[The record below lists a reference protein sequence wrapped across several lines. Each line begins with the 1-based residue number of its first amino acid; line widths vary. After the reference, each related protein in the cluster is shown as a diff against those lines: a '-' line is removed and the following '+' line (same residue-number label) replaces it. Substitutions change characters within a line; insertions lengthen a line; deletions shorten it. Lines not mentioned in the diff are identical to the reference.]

1 MAQEYTPI
9 LSSGKIKVDEI
20 DLFEDA
26 WGLKNEFTDVLDL
39 LGQLEV
45 VPGKYL
51 TQVLIDKIRSQ
62 Y

>member
-1 MAQEYTPI
+1 MEQDYTPI
-9 LSSGKIKVDEI
+9 LSSGKIKVDDI
-20 DLFEDA
+20 DLYEDA
-26 WGLKNEFTDVLDL
+26 WGLKNEFTDVLEL

-51 TQVLIDKIRSQ
+51 TQALIDKIRSQ